1 MPEIVQC
8 DNVLPQD
15 PVTYLRTDPACTSLV
30 FALDQLGSVTV
41 FVSVWVSKSLDEF
54 IGLIND
60 MLRYFEGVRDPSS
73 PNAEHY
79 SVSQTGD
86 RGSV

>member
-1 MPEIVQC
+1 VCHERSQEG
-8 DNVLPQD
+8 L
-15 PVTYLRTDPACTSLV
+15 ACAFLV

-79 SVSQTGD
+79 SVRQTGD